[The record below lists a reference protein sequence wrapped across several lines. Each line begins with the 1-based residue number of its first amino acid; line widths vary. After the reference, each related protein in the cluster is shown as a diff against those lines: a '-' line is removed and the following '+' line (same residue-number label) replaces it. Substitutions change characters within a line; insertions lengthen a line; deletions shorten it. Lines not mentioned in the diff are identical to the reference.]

1 MRVGI
6 IGSRGYPYV
15 YSGYETFVKELAEGL
30 ERRGHEVTV
39 YAHRGLYR
47 ERPATVKGIRVVYVP
62 GLQSKTLSQLTHSGL
77 STVHALFSSLDV
89 LLYVNSAN
97 GPFGVLTTLVRQ
109 RSAIN
114 VDGMEWLRPKWKG
127 LGRVYFKWASKQAT
141 VWFDTVISDSVRMS
155 EIYEREFNAKAVTIA
170 YGAHLPVATDVSV
183 LTKWGLVP
191 KDYYL
196 VVGRLIPDNNLD
208 TILSG
213 FVKSRS
219 PRKLAVVGDVPY
231 DDPYASRLK
240 AVADPR
246 LVWCGYVRDR
256 IPLDTLYTSSYGYFH
271 GHGYGGTNPTLLEA
285 MAAGCGLFAI
295 DTPFS
300 REVLGGNGCG
310 WFFQKTPE
318 SIVEAIEFAESHPEA
333 LVAAGRNARAR
344 VASEYTWDGI
354 VDAYEQL
361 FRTLCDSPRRGPAGG
376 RA

>member
-1 MRVGI
+1 MKIGI
-6 IGSRGYPYV
+6 AGSRGYPYV

-30 ERRGHEVTV
+30 QRRGHEVIV
-39 YAHRGLYR
+39 YAHRELFA
-47 ERPATVKGIRVVYVP
+47 ERPAVVNGIRVVYVP
-62 GLQSKTLSQLTHSGL
+62 GVRSKTLSQLTHSGL
-77 STVHALFSSLDV
+77 STVAALVARPDV
-89 LLYVNSAN
+89 LLFVNSAN
-97 GPFGVLTTLVRQ
+97 GPFGALTRLFRV

-114 VDGMEWLRPKWKG
+114 VDGMEWLRPKWQG
-127 LGRVYFKWASKQAT
+127 LGRVYFRWASRQAT
-141 VWFDTVISDSVRMS
+141 RWFDAVVSDSVRMS
-155 EIYEREFNAKAVTIA
+155 EIYEREFGVRAETIA
-170 YGAHLPVATDVSV
+170 YGAHPPAAADPALLAQR
-183 LTKWGLVP
+183 GLQP
-191 KDYYL
+191 GDYYL

-256 IPLDTLYTSSYGYFH
+256 ITLDTLYTSSYGYFH

-300 REVLGGNGCG
+300 REVLGESGCG

-318 SIVEAIEFAESHPEA
+318 GIVEAIEFAESNPEA
-333 LVAAGRNARAR
+333 LVAAGRNAQAR
-344 VASEYTWDGI
+344 VASEYTWSGI

-361 FRTLCDSPRRGPAGG
+361 FRTLCDGGRSGRAGG
-376 RA
+376 LP

>member
-97 GPFGVLTTLVRQ
+97 GPFGVLTTLARQ

-170 YGAHLPVATDVSV
+170 YGAHLPEATDVSV

-208 TILSG
+208 AIIAGFTRSG
-213 FVKSRS
+213 TA
-219 PRKLAVVGDVPY
+219 RKLAVVGDVPY
-231 DDPYASRLK
+231 ADQYAESLK
-240 AVADPR
+240 AVVDPR

-256 IPLDTLYTSSYGYFH
+256 AVLDTLYANSYAYFH
-271 GHGYGGTNPTLLEA
+271 GHEYGGTNPTLLEA
-285 MAAGCGLFAI
+285 MAAGCGILAI
-295 DTPFS
+295 DTLFT
-300 REVLGGNGCG
+300 REVLSEDGCG
-310 WFFQKTPE
+310 WFFNKRDG
-318 SIVEAIEFAESHPEA
+318 SITDLIGFADQHAEQLE
-333 LVAAGRNARAR
+333 AAGQNARQR
-344 VASEYTWDGI
+344 VSRAYTWDGI
-354 VDAYEQL
+354 VDAYEHL
-361 FRTLCDSPRRGPAGG
+361 FQTMCGPAQKP
-376 RA
+376 